1 MFRIRLMTPDDADA
15 VRMLDVQSFLPYVRK
30 TGRGSDLPP
39 RTRECIL
46 ACQALN
52 PQGCFVAEDG
62 GEIVGYVFTRMLGT
76 VGWIGVFGVHPE
88 RQRGGVGARLLARAS
103 KSLHAAGCG
112 IIGLETM
119 PDWPA
124 NVGFYAKHGFRPG
137 PAIITLTAEVHKPKA
152 SPPYALMSQLNE
164 HAALRA
170 VSEIS
175 RAALPGLDYATEAQ
189 NAAEFRWG
197 DTLLVGWPEP
207 WAAVIVRLIP
217 KREDDDE
224 PVADAAV
231 IVGTP
236 DARARLPE
244 ILTALSQFAAERG
257 LSWLIVRVN
266 AADWQT
272 LKGLLDYGFSVS
284 HIALRMMLRGDA
296 DCPPSL
302 DMSRWAM

>member
-15 VRMLDVQSFLPYVRK
+15 VRMLDVQAFLPYVRK
-30 TGRGSDLPP
+30 TGRGNDLPP

-52 PQGCFVAEDG
+52 PQGCFAAEDG
-62 GEIVGYVFTRMLGT
+62 GDIVGYVFSRMWGT

-103 KSLHAAGCG
+103 ESLQAAGCG

-124 NVGFYAKHGFRPG
+124 NVGFYARHGFRPG
-137 PAIITLTAEVHKPKA
+137 PSVVTLTAEVHKPKTC
-152 SPPYALMSQLNE
+152 PPYALMSQLNE

-175 RAALPGLDYATEAQ
+175 AAAMPGLDYAPEAQ

-224 PVADAAV
+224 PVADAVV
-231 IVGTP
+231 IVGAP
-236 DARARLPE
+236 DTRTRLSE
-244 ILTALSQFAAERG
+244 VLGALEAFAAERG
-257 LSWLIVRVN
+257 LRWLIARVN

-272 LKGLLDYGFSVS
+272 LKELLDYGFSVN

-296 DCPPSL
+296 DCPPGL